1 MLFQSLYFTISSI
14 RDLSFR
20 GDDINPRKEKLLLSV
35 GVPLGE
41 PAAQPTEGLGK
52 SITRYGEN
60 LYSKIECFLPTKFL
74 RFFNKTIDKCK

>member
-60 LYSKIECFLPTKFL
+60 LYSKNRVLSADKF
-74 RFFNKTIDKCK
+74 FKIFQ